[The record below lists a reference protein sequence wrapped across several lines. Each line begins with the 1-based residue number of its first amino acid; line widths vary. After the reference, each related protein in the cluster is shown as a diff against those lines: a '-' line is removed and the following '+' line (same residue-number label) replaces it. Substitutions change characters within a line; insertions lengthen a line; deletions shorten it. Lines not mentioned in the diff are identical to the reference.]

1 MPMPGKAEN
10 RSWVRLTALTVAAA
24 VLAVLGVLVAHS
36 VDTPPGGEHC
46 DPMGPPWSEACN

>member
-46 DPMGPPWSEACN
+46 DPMGPPWSEACD

>member
-10 RSWVRLTALTVAAA
+10 RSWVRLAALTVAAA

-36 VDTPPGGEHC
+36 VDTPPGGEQC
-46 DPMGPPWSEACN
+46 DPMGPAWSEACD